1 MQQLKIKNEKGIWKV
16 LGDYGV
22 FIAFIILFIVN
33 SLFTKNFLSITTIQN
48 ILSQCATTVFLGVG
62 MTVVIATGGINI
74 SVGSVMAVSA
84 MIAAKFIKAGY
95 MWQGMVFGLGVAII
109 CGAVTGYV
117 IIKFDVQPMIAS
129 LSMMFILRGIAK
141 LLNDGKNMNPGN
153 RELNNF
159 LYEMV
164 GPISVRT
171 VMWFAIVI
179 VIFVLVAKT
188 RFGIC
193 IESYGDNGRAA
204 RIAGINV
211 TLIITAS
218 YIICN
223 ILACIAGYIEMG
235 YSSIVDPGN
244 MGLTKEMDAIAATV
258 LGGTS
263 IDGGKTHIWGTVCG
277 AIVLQMITIM
287 VNMNNISSSYAK
299 IIKAGIIILAV
310 FLQNVKK
317 TRRG

>member
-1 MQQLKIKNEKGIWKV
+1 MQQWKIKKEKDLWEI

-22 FIAFIILFIVN
+22 FIAFVLLFVGN
-33 SLFTKNFLSITTIQN
+33 ALFTKNFLSMITVQN

-74 SVGSVMAVSA
+74 SVGSVMAVTA
-84 MIAAKFIKAGY
+84 MVAAKFIKAGY
-95 MWQGMVFGLGVAII
+95 LWQGMAVGLVLAIV

-117 IIKFDVQPMIAS
+117 IIRFDVQPMIAS

-171 VMWFAIVI
+171 VIWLVI
-179 VIFVLVAKT
+179 VVLVFIFVTKT

-204 RIAGINV
+204 RIAGIHV
-211 TLIITAS
+211 SLVITAS
-218 YIICN
+218 YVICN
-223 ILACIAGYIEMG
+223 VLACIAGYIEMG

-277 AIVLQMITIM
+277 AMVLQMITIM

-299 IIKAGIIILAV
+299 IIKALIIIMAV
-310 FLQNVKK
+310 FLQNMKK
-317 TRRG
+317 DK

>member
-1 MQQLKIKNEKGIWKV
+1 MRQLKLTKEKGIWEI

-22 FIAFIILFIVN
+22 FIAFVLLFFGN
-33 SLFTKNFLSITTIQN
+33 SLFTANFFSMITVQN
-48 ILSQCATTVFLGVG
+48 ILSQCATTVLLGVG
-62 MTVVIATGGINI
+62 MTIVIATGGINI
-74 SVGSVMAVSA
+74 SVGSVMAVAA
-84 MIAAKFIKAGY
+84 MIAAKLIKEGW
-95 MWQGMVFGLGVAII
+95 MWQGMLAGVLVVML

-129 LSMMFILRGIAK
+129 LSMMFILRGVAK
-141 LLNDGKNMNPGN
+141 LLNDGKNMNPGS
-153 RELNNF
+153 RELNSF

-164 GPISVRT
+164 GPVSVRT
-171 VMWFAIVI
+171 VIWLLCVLIVFI
-179 VIFVLVAKT
+179 LVAKT

-193 IESYGDNGRAA
+193 IESYGDNSRAS

-211 TLIITAS
+211 ALVITSS
-218 YIICN
+218 YVICN
-223 ILACIAGYIEMG
+223 ALACIAGYIEMG

-263 IDGGKTHIWGTVCG
+263 IDGGKPHIWGTVCG
-277 AIVLQMITIM
+277 AMVLQMITIM

-299 IIKAGIIILAV
+299 IIKAVIIILAV
-310 FLQNVKK
+310 FLQNLKK
-317 TRRG
+317 KK

>member
-1 MQQLKIKNEKGIWKV
+1 MQRLRIGKDKGIWEI

-22 FIAFIILFIVN
+22 FIAFILLFAGN
-33 SLFTKNFLSITTIQN
+33 SLFTKNFFSMITVQN

-74 SVGSVMAVSA
+74 SVGSVMAFSA
-84 MIAAKFIKAGY
+84 MVAAKAIKAGY
-95 MWQGMVFGLGVAII
+95 MWQGMLFGLLLAVV
-109 CGAVTGYV
+109 CGALTGYL
-117 IIKFDVQPMIAS
+117 IIRFDIQPMIAS
-129 LSMMFILRGIAK
+129 LSMMFILRGLAK
-141 LLNDGKNMNPGN
+141 LLNDGKNMNPGS

-164 GPISVRT
+164 GPVSVRT
-171 VMWFAIVI
+171 VIWLIAVVVVFI
-179 VIFVLVAKT
+179 LVVKT
-188 RFGIC
+188 RYGIC

-211 TLIITAS
+211 ALVIVSS
-218 YIICN
+218 YALCN
-223 ILACIAGYIEMG
+223 VLACVAGYIEMG

-263 IDGGKTHIWGTVCG
+263 IDGGKAHIWGTVCG
-277 AIVLQMITIM
+277 AMVLQMITIM

-299 IIKAGIIILAV
+299 IIKAVIIVLAV
-310 FLQNVKK
+310 FLQNMKK
-317 TRRG
+317 NR